1 MNAISGQD
9 SLFEMASDLE
19 TVVGKLEALESLIG
33 TLTEDTDLTMF
44 SLMYSV
50 GFIKDEA
57 KGVTHRLYDASAA
70 SRRSATNGS

>member
-57 KGVTHRLYDASAA
+57 KGVSDRLYDTSAA
-70 SRRSATNGS
+70 SRRSATDQS

>member
-33 TLTEDTDLTMF
+33 TLTQDTDLTMF

-57 KGVTHRLYDASAA
+57 KGVSDRLYDTSAA
-70 SRRSATNGS
+70 SRRSATDQS